1 MIESLLELEDIT
13 LIPSVTNKGWC
24 KDKIDISV
32 LDESEVTGVS
42 KSLPIFTSPMDS
54 IIDKDNWKV
63 WQDSGIKPIIPRT
76 EDLNTRLD
84 ACCFIFSAFSIE
96 EVKQYFLDNDKRG
109 GSNQYHICIDS
120 GNGHDTNLISIGANL
135 KRLYGKQI
143 ILMGGN
149 IGNPGTYLEYAKAGF
164 DYIRI
169 GIASGSLVNQEKFGF
184 HYPMA
189 SLLSDIQ
196 NLKKGA
202 GIGLRPVKIIAD
214 GGIRSHSDVLKA
226 MALGADYVMIGRQFA
241 SLLEAAG
248 TIYRK
253 TKSIETGEEIL
264 DEVTG
269 INDIAHPDELEV
281 LDLIR
286 LYQGNT
292 TLEMQALRYGYSDV
306 HRWKKSNNWKLRLVD
321 SGSEWVKIT
330 TNLYQWLEDF
340 KEVVK
345 FGFMMSG
352 ASNWKEYKENIKIG
366 KL

>member
-1 MIESLLELEDIT
+1 
-13 LIPSVTNKGWC
+13 
-24 KDKIDISV
+24 
-32 LDESEVTGVS
+32 
-42 KSLPIFTSPMDS
+42 
-54 IIDKDNWKV
+54 
-63 WQDSGIKPIIPRT
+63 
-76 EDLNTRLD
+76 
-84 ACCFIFSAFSIE
+84 
-96 EVKQYFLDNDKRG
+96 
-109 GSNQYHICIDS
+109 
-120 GNGHDTNLISIGANL
+120 
-135 KRLYGKQI
+135 
-143 ILMGGN
+143 MGGN

-164 DYIRI
+164 DYIRV
-169 GIASGSLVNQEKFGF
+169 GIASGSLVNQDKFGF

-214 GGIRSHSDVLKA
+214 GGIYNHSSILKA
-226 MALGADYVMIGRQFA
+226 IALGADYVMIGKQFA

-253 TKSIETGEEIL
+253 IKSPETGEEIL

-269 INDIAHPDELEV
+269 IDDFAHPDELEV

-306 HRWKKSNNWKLRLVD
+306 HGWKKSNNWKLRLVD

-330 TNLYQWLEDF
+330 SNLYQWLEDF
-340 KEVVK
+340 KDIVK